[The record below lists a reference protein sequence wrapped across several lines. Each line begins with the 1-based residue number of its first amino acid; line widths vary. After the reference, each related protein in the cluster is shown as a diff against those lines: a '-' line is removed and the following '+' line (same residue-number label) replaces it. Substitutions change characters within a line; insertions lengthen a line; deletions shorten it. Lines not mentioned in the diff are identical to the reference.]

1 MPALCCVL
9 CVVCCH
15 LAQEPFGE
23 EVALSAQHW
32 LNAIRQ
38 LHLSD
43 EQLHVLSTL
52 HDMHFW
58 TRRLQ
63 VREALDRNMQ
73 QQDAHTAAVAA
84 ALQQDEGSAATAP
97 SGEGGTQAAAA
108 GSRAA
113 ACGTSPGVP
122 MPAALQGQARPGAA
136 LDPLVRFEQLQQS
149 QEALVEERQQLM
161 RRWVLLGLHVAIV
174 TCCTLSTYQQV
185 GAQSSL

>member
-1 MPALCCVL
+1 VL
-9 CVVCCH
+9 C

-23 EVALSAQHW
+23 DGAPSAQHW
-32 LNAIRQ
+32 LNAIQQ
-38 LHLSD
+38 LQLTD

-63 VREALDRNMQ
+63 VRQALDRNIQ
-73 QQDAHTAAVAA
+73 QQEAHTAAVAA
-84 ALQQDEGSAATAP
+84 VLQQDEGSAAATTIA
-97 SGEGGTQAAAA
+97 SDKGGGGGTQAVAA
-108 GSRAA
+108 GSSPA
-113 ACGTSPGVP
+113 ACGGSAGTPL
-122 MPAALQGQARPGAA
+122 AALHGQVRPGGAA
-136 LDPLVRFEQLQQS
+136 QDPLVRFEQLQQS

-185 GAQSSL
+185 GCFV